1 MIDHISLRVR
11 DLEKVVPFYK
21 AALAPLGY
29 EVVMEFPDTVG
40 FAAGGKLDFWLTRT
54 DKPLNPTHIAFS
66 GDRSTVHAFHTA
78 AIAAG
83 GEDHG
88 APGLRAEYHPNYYG
102 AFVLDP
108 EGNNIEAVCHEPES
122 AAKKP
127 KSAPRKKP
135 ASRVKADVKG
145 KTAAKAQTASRAKAK
160 TAAKPKAKP
169 KSASKPKAKPA
180 AQKAKPAPKSKAKPA
195 PKAKAKPAPRA
206 KAKPAPKPK
215 AKPVSKAKRK
225 AKR

>member
-1 MIDHISLRVR
+1 
-11 DLEKVVPFYK
+11 
-21 AALAPLGY
+21 
-29 EVVMEFPDTVG
+29 MEFPDTVG
-40 FAAGGKLDFWLTRT
+40 FAAGGKIDFWLTRT

-66 GDRSTVHAFHTA
+66 GDRSMVHAFHAA

-83 GEDHG
+83 GGDHG

-135 ASRVKADVKG
+135 ASRVKAGVKAGVKG
-145 KTAAKAQTASRAKAK
+145 KSAAKAQTASRAKAQ

-169 KSASKPKAKPA
+169 KAKPA
-180 AQKAKPAPKSKAKPA
+180 SKS
-195 PKAKAKPAPRA
+195 

-215 AKPVSKAKRK
+215 AKPAPRAKAKAAPKPKAKPAAKAKPKAKR
-225 AKR
+225 